1 MTSITNK
8 FMKILIT
15 LILAVL
21 LATSCSKKED
31 VKFET
36 FNPEAFAYDIG
47 DIWEVNATVN
57 VRGFEKTEKDNLL
70 FASLDYSVDV
80 VNPDGEILKDVFSN
94 SMEFHEK
101 ELSDVQLEAQFEFE
115 KTYMKG
121 VYEIIFNIKDNL
133 SGESVSDK
141 VVFELQD

>member
-1 MTSITNK
+1 
-8 FMKILIT
+8 MKIIFSSIV
-15 LILAVL
+15 ILFMLV
-21 LATSCSKKED
+21 SCSKKED

-80 VNPDGEILKDVFSN
+80 VNPDGEVLKDVFSN
-94 SMEFHEK
+94 SMEFLEQ

>member
-1 MTSITNK
+1 
-8 FMKILIT
+8 MKIIFSSIV
-15 LILAVL
+15 ILFMLV
-21 LATSCSKKED
+21 SCSKKED

-80 VNPDGEILKDVFSN
+80 VNPDGEVLKDVFGN
-94 SMEFHEK
+94 SMEFLEQ

>member
-1 MTSITNK
+1 MNK
-8 FMKILIT
+8 FFYVFF
-15 LILAVL
+15 LILV
-21 LATSCSKKED
+21 TISCSKKEE
-31 VKFET
+31 VKFEA

-47 DIWEVNATVN
+47 DVWEVNATVN
-57 VRGFEKTEKDNLL
+57 IRGFKKTEKDNLL
-70 FASLDYSVDV
+70 YASLDYSVDV
-80 VNPDGEILKDVFSN
+80 VNPDGEVLNDVFRN

-115 KTYMKG
+115 KTYMRG
-121 VYEIIFNIKDNL
+121 VYEIIFNVKDSL